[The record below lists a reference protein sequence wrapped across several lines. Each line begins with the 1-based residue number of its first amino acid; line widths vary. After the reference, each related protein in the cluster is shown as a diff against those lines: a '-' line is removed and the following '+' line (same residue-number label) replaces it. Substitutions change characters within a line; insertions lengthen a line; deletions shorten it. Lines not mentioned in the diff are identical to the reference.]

1 MSNPP
6 SLKNLS
12 EIEESVQLKKEAT
25 VFLFGKEVDKKTLI
39 INGAFILFI
48 ILFSYILEKYFKI
61 FSNNNFN
68 YIFLIFIVI
77 YLYINIYTAS
87 LYSADVVY
95 ESQTLIYTQDGIT
108 ALLSICALMFSF
120 FGNVAPYIR
129 NNDIVFKLLSI
140 CMIILA
146 ISSYTPNTTQTGDMK
161 RLVRKVK
168 ENLFRVCMY
177 LFMIIIVYS
186 AFTKDINPKQ
196 K

>member
-12 EIEESVQLKKEAT
+12 DIEESVQLKKEAT
-25 VFLFGKEVDKKTLI
+25 VFLFGREVDRNSLL
-39 INGAFILFI
+39 INGVFILFI

-61 FSNNNFN
+61 FSNNKFN
-68 YIFLIFIVI
+68 YIFLIFIVV

-95 ESQTLIYTQDGIT
+95 ESQTLIFTQDGIT

-140 CMIILA
+140 CMILLS
-146 ISSYTPNTTQTGDMK
+146 ISLYTPNTTQTGDMK

-168 ENLFRVCMY
+168 ENLFRICVY
-177 LFMIIIVYS
+177 IFMIIIVYS